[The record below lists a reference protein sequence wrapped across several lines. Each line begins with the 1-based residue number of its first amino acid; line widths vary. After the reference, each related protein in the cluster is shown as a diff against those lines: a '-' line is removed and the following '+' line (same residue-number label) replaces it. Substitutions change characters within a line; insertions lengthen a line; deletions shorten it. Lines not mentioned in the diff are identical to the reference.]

1 MSDTALFDAL
11 GFRWDRSLVR
21 RPVDILSVSE
31 VLADFDRGMA
41 GHVWAAAVLEGN
53 PFTYP
58 EVQTL
63 LEGVT
68 VGGHKV
74 TDAEQILRLRDG
86 HTLLRDLVAS
96 GQFALTKEVSDALHA
111 VIAGGE
117 ALESGHFRG
126 EGASASDV
134 TVHLGERGTHFPPHT
149 EPGGTNLRGLHALGL
164 SALEQCDVPFEKATA
179 YFLFAAD
186 NQFYFDGNKRTA
198 RAMMNGVLLAA
209 GAHAVLVPAQARD
222 EFNATMRD
230 FYADRDA
237 TAAMEL
243 LASCGPRIGPTR
255 TRLMR
260 INRAL
265 RNPDSDMAP

>member
-1 MSDTALFDAL
+1 MSDTELFDAL

-117 ALESGHFRG
+117 ALESG
-126 EGASASDV
+126 
-134 TVHLGERGTHFPPHT
+134 
-149 EPGGTNLRGLHALGL
+149 GTNLRGLHALGL

-265 RNPDSDMAP
+265 RNHDSDLAP